1 MAERDEANME
11 LTQFDRIIQNEILF
25 PFEKW
30 VLLGIKLWNYLS
42 D

>member
-1 MAERDEANME
+1 MAKRDEANME
-11 LTQFDRIIQNEILF
+11 LTQVDRIIQIEILF

-30 VLLGIKLWNYLS
+30 MLLGIKLWNYLS

>member
-1 MAERDEANME
+1 MAKGDEANME
-11 LTQFDRIIQNEILF
+11 LTQVDRIIQNEILF

-30 VLLGIKLWNYLS
+30 MLLGIKLWNYLS